1 MSRSTRKPR
10 SGQLKDRSMKHS
22 RLRLRSSRSALA
34 AAILIFGAGSLS
46 TAAPAFAQDAMS
58 PSPGTPVASGLAEPI
73 RDEGRRGDDVPVLD
87 GASEIGRAHV
97 ELQSLMRISY
107 AVFCLKK
114 KTNIIKVR

>member
-73 RDEGRRGDDVPVLD
+73 REEGRRGDAVPVLD
-87 GASEIGRAHV
+87 GAFDKGAAIHSDADERVADLPGGAAPKAAGAGQR
-97 ELQSLMRISY
+97 
-107 AVFCLKK
+107 
-114 KTNIIKVR
+114 